1 MKVSG
6 KGIISWTV
14 FGFANDNP
22 SVVFNRFKDYGL
34 TWILSYAYKMS
45 TFFWRIR
52 AKGRVIMWE
61 INGLLEDEAQWWTC
75 VVRRSSWGFKM
86 SRFDCVVAGM
96 IKQETE
102 ATRI

>member
-34 TWILSYAYKMS
+34 T
-45 TFFWRIR
+45 
-52 AKGRVIMWE
+52 
-61 INGLLEDEAQWWTC
+61 
-75 VVRRSSWGFKM
+75 
-86 SRFDCVVAGM
+86 
-96 IKQETE
+96 
-102 ATRI
+102 